1 MIVITGTANLLD
13 LCTWRLLYV
22 HQTLGNQ
29 MQNKTRHFIKLPIVI
44 GNNRIRGKAIGAMVY
59 DEAGQDNLGK
69 LRSIL
74 RDEARSAGVDPTA
87 EWLTLAVKGLLSMY
101 EEAHEAWVDAK
112 NGCTGHVF
120 EAGLPSGKAILM
132 GDSRTLALLP

>member
-1 MIVITGTANLLD
+1 
-13 LCTWRLLYV
+13 
-22 HQTLGNQ
+22 

-101 EEAHEAWVDAK
+101 EEAHEAWVNAK